1 MRTDNSGKEVTSES
15 VNLAIAWY
23 QANRSEL
30 QSFLPFKSPGVTF
43 GKGWI
48 IRLERMIGLWESEK
62 LALYLAGIYIH
73 RPLKAIVKGMRS
85 AAHDAVAD
93 AKNEHSS

>member
-1 MRTDNSGKEVTSES
+1 MRTDNLGKEVTSKS
-15 VNLAIAWY
+15 VNLAINWY
-23 QANRSEL
+23 QTNRSEL

-48 IRLERMIGLWESEK
+48 IRLERVIGLWESEK

-85 AAHDAVAD
+85 AAHDAAAD
-93 AKNEHSS
+93 AKAEHSS